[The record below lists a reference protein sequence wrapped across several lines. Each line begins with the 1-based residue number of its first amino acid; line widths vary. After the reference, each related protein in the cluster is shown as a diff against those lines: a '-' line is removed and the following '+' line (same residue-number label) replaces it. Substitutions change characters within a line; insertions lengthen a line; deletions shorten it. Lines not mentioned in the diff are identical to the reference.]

1 MKQGKKT
8 IKIFQKIIDHRCVR
22 IGIWRK
28 FLCFIRFIIWSAVLL
43 LSALV
48 VSLTCAVVILFSTFL
63 FSGKY
68 SSCSIPWYMHV
79 LKCILLLNGT
89 SPQKLIVAIGD
100 GNKIKSGLV
109 PNNIQFSQ
117 YEVNG
122 ELRINIY
129 ILFNQLNCYY
139 QLGLCHSLVLL

>member
-1 MKQGKKT
+1 M
-8 IKIFQKIIDHRCVR
+8 
-22 IGIWRK
+22 
-28 FLCFIRFIIWSAVLL
+28 L

-68 SSCSIPWYMHV
+68 SSCSIPWYRNV
-79 LKCILLLNGT
+79 LKSILLLNGA

-129 ILFNQLNCYY
+129 II
-139 QLGLCHSLVLL
+139 